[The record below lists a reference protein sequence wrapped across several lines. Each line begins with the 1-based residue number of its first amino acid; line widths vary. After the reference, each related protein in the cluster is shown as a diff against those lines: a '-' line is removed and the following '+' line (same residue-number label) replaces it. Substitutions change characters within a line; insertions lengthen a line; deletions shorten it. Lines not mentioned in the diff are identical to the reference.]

1 MREPALQVCDFDL
14 CDKCCPPPVAPPQA
28 QDEHELVEPS
38 LVPQQQ
44 PAVHVSFC
52 SRIRPRYFPGPD
64 LDHMLARVDGL
75 PSLPALVSDEV
86 KAAVPQVLLT
96 PLVTCADWEAL
107 AAMLSP
113 LKSNVTP
120 FPTHAVAAIP
130 SLAPVT
136 LETPAPPTQSP
147 AVAAIRTLPPD
158 VLARISSNKKA
169 NEVAAAAVPA
179 GPPLAVHQVSL
190 TPLVTNEVA
199 AAAVSA
205 APPLAVCQ
213 VSLTSMVTNEVAA
226 AAVSAFPARVYDLV
240 LPPGNLRRQD
250 GLVHP
255 LLPPPSTAV
264 PSFLAEEFVRHC
276 QSGPLSTPPSLSST
290 ASTMPPVSDKLLAV
304 VSCLPPLP
312 AKRNSRLKLPRPD
325 AVVKPVDTIPTSVKP
340 QSDVIVPPPLP
351 DEDLFYKTFFHGM
364 ILESWDT
371 FFWC

>member
-1 MREPALQVCDFDL
+1 
-14 CDKCCPPPVAPPQA
+14 
-28 QDEHELVEPS
+28 
-38 LVPQQQ
+38 
-44 PAVHVSFC
+44 
-52 SRIRPRYFPGPD
+52 
-64 LDHMLARVDGL
+64 MLARVDGL

-205 APPLAVCQ
+205 
-213 VSLTSMVTNEVAA
+213 
-226 AAVSAFPARVYDLV
+226 FPARVNDLV

-325 AVVKPVDTIPTSVKP
+325 AVVKPVDTIPTSAKP
-340 QSDVIVPPPLP
+340 QSDMIVPPPLP